1 MANYMGQMGGQ
12 PPQPSPQQPQSLNMN
27 VSSENRAK
35 FAGFLEGVR
44 SRSATSPI
52 QPPMMP
58 PQPPMMM
65 NMGGMVDVFD
75 PRYMNQGGFVFTTGE
90 GGKIN
95 TTPVVDENTGRIV
108 SKILSNQAME
118 DMAKA
123 TEGLNEPEIP
133 LSQQIQNKVIADES
147 ERNVP
152 FTQTVIES
160 DDSEPVNVTTPVLK
174 PNLPMSVDTM
184 RIGEDDISSNISP
197 PLPKPE
203 ISQAADPAD
212 PIDAFKGVGAGAID
226 ELFTKD
232 IDDLG
237 TEEREIKDIDDLG
250 TEDRVLDTGDFNRF
264 GGGVER
270 QALIEKPVEGI
281 YDEATGEYTFRP
293 IDVFDPFADEREAA
307 SKRLSPEGLKQIAR
321 MVTEGEKLSGPEVDV
336 FNMLNISPMGE
347 TYGEEMGEAQTGT
360 VGIYPETPK
369 KDLTVDDIA
378 KLILASQT
386 GQPLRS
392 SGEEKQSGIMKLLNR
407 FILGPRTQ
415 MGMNDGGIVQGFR
428 NGGVTVGSNFTNK
441 DLKQAKEIVERVNKA
456 SSQGVKNKI
465 LDRSRPE
472 VETIAR
478 GMIAGYDPDFG
489 EEMGSEN
496 LAFAPMPNIDA
507 GERAASYM
515 LSSPVNQ
522 SINRSDDDLRIDEDR
537 VKSTGPVYDAFL
549 KSQESPFAPVVN
561 KIGESIFGKSP
572 YDLFYTTQQNLKPD
586 SMQSRIARDRQ
597 LDRERAER
605 KLAEEQRLRDM
616 IQGMLPAPVEATQTP
631 TAPIAEAPTPV
642 APTNPLDV
650 VVPSTR
656 VPNFQIPA
664 LPTLPATS
672 PLLPQGIS
680 PELLRNLFKLQ
691 GVPVTAMQKGGSVNT
706 LDNAI
711 DNFLSSVR

>member
-1 MANYMGQMGGQ
+1 
-12 PPQPSPQQPQSLNMN
+12 
-27 VSSENRAK
+27 
-35 FAGFLEGVR
+35 
-44 SRSATSPI
+44 
-52 QPPMMP
+52 
-58 PQPPMMM
+58 
-65 NMGGMVDVFD
+65 
-75 PRYMNQGGFVFTTGE
+75 
-90 GGKIN
+90 
-95 TTPVVDENTGRIV
+95 
-108 SKILSNQAME
+108 
-118 DMAKA
+118 
-123 TEGLNEPEIP
+123 
-133 LSQQIQNKVIADES
+133 
-147 ERNVP
+147 
-152 FTQTVIES
+152 
-160 DDSEPVNVTTPVLK
+160 
-174 PNLPMSVDTM
+174 MSVDTM

-515 LSSPVNQ
+515 LPS
-522 SINRSDDDLRIDEDR
+522 
-537 VKSTGPVYDAFL
+537 K
-549 KSQESPFAPVVN
+549 
-561 KIGESIFGKSP
+561 ESIGGGFS
-572 YDLFYTTQQNLKPD
+572 DFA
-586 SMQSRIARDRQ
+586 QS
-597 LDRERAER
+597 E
-605 KLAEEQRLRDM
+605 
-616 IQGMLPAPVEATQTP
+616 
-631 TAPIAEAPTPV
+631 API
-642 APTNPLDV
+642 
-650 VVPSTR
+650 SGIGM
-656 VPNFQIPA
+656 QQA
-664 LPTLPATS
+664 LAN
-672 PLLPQGIS
+672 Q
-680 PELLRNLFKLQ
+680 
-691 GVPVTAMQKGGSVNT
+691 AM
-706 LDNAI
+706 
-711 DNFLSSVR
+711 

>member
-321 MVTEGEKLSGPEVDV
+321 MVTEGEKLAGPEVEV

-347 TYGEEMGEAQTGT
+347 TYGEEMGAAQTGT

-605 KLAEEQRLRDM
+605 KLAEEQR
-616 IQGMLPAPVEATQTP
+616 
-631 TAPIAEAPTPV
+631 
-642 APTNPLDV
+642 
-650 VVPSTR
+650 
-656 VPNFQIPA
+656 
-664 LPTLPATS
+664 
-672 PLLPQGIS
+672 
-680 PELLRNLFKLQ
+680 
-691 GVPVTAMQKGGSVNT
+691 
-706 LDNAI
+706 
-711 DNFLSSVR
+711 

>member
-515 LSSPVNQ
+515 LPSPTSQNMGITEDDFQKEAMVNPN
-522 SINRSDDDLRIDEDR
+522 SPNRAKYENIRKQNMHKMEPI
-537 VKSTGPVYDAFL
+537 PVC
-549 KSQESPFAPVVN
+549 
-561 KIGESIFGKSP
+561 II
-572 YDLFYTTQQNLKPD
+572 
-586 SMQSRIARDRQ
+586 
-597 LDRERAER
+597 
-605 KLAEEQRLRDM
+605 
-616 IQGMLPAPVEATQTP
+616 
-631 TAPIAEAPTPV
+631 
-642 APTNPLDV
+642 
-650 VVPSTR
+650 
-656 VPNFQIPA
+656 PN
-664 LPTLPATS
+664 
-672 PLLPQGIS
+672 
-680 PELLRNLFKLQ
+680 
-691 GVPVTAMQKGGSVNT
+691 
-706 LDNAI
+706 
-711 DNFLSSVR
+711 

>member
-680 PELLRNLFKLQ
+680 PELLRNLFNLQ

>member
-1 MANYMGQMGGQ
+1 MGQMGGQ

-369 KDLTVDDIA
+369 KNLTVDDIA

-428 NGGVTVGSNFTNK
+428 NGGVRVGSNFINK

-456 SSQGVKNKI
+456 SSLGVKNKI

-515 LSSPVNQ
+515 LSSPTDQNQ
-522 SINRSDDDLRIDEDR
+522 PSIESRYRPADAPAPRSQAFIDSYNHPLAKF
-537 VKSTGPVYDAFL
+537 VTPFTDAFG
-549 KSQESPFAPVVN
+549 KA
-561 KIGESIFGKSP
+561 FG
-572 YDLFYTTQQNLKPD
+572 YDMDTEQGRYDFYNRTQD
-586 SMQSRIARDRQ
+586 TIARNKELQDQRQ

-656 VPNFQIPA
+656 VPNFQIPT